1 MSAIPGPLFTLLIQL
16 RDRTPTMKNSLMYKM
31 SYYRYVEAASQLDSI
46 ELTVTLDSP
55 NCSAAT
61 LLRTESEDRRSP
73 RHQSSSTL
81 WVSTATLSGCSI
93 KRSSADLRALD
104 EAFTSENWIV
114 RIYQVKKEDPLG
126 RELKDA
132 RAFDSGRRLKKS
144 KSATESSIVGGSRKS
159 RPSM

>member
-1 MSAIPGPLFTLLIQL
+1 
-16 RDRTPTMKNSLMYKM
+16 MKNSLMYKM
-31 SYYRYVEAASQLDSI
+31 SYYRYVVASSQLDSI
-46 ELTVTLDSP
+46 ALTLAADSP

-61 LLRTESEDRRSP
+61 QLRTESEGRRSP
-73 RHQSSSTL
+73 KHQSSSTH
-81 WVSTATLSGCSI
+81 WVSTLTLRCCSI
-93 KRSSADLRALD
+93 KRTFADLHALD